1 MQCEEEWVCRASESG
16 QRASFPKTKPRQ
28 PPLFACAAKKSAVH
42 FRAGRMSNRV
52 PSPSGKIVT
61 RCATCGASA
70 HHHSSDSVA
79 LWSDIHR
86 FETYDFRNDG
96 LESFSTVREH
106 RVERVYLTRDGRE
119 VDFTH
124 CHRARS

>member
-1 MQCEEEWVCRASESG
+1 
-16 QRASFPKTKPRQ
+16 
-28 PPLFACAAKKSAVH
+28 
-42 FRAGRMSNRV
+42 MSNAV
-52 PSPSGKIVT
+52 KSSPGVIVT

-70 HHHSSDSVA
+70 RHHRADSVA

-96 LESFSTVREH
+96 LESFTTAREH
-106 RVERVYLTRDGRE
+106 RVERVYVTRDGRE